1 MGKNERTNTNFKQ
14 YLGMGIK
21 TERQNE
27 SFSKLSGGWR
37 IRVALA
43 RALFMQPDVLLLDE
57 PTNHLDLHAIIWL
70 RNYLVKALD
79 ESATLIV
86 VSHDRAFL
94 NAVCNRTIHYRN
106 DRTLAYYKG
115 NYDTFEQV
123 VNEKNIYNKQL
134 AEKIHMKEDKLKA
147 IIAKSSQA
155 GHKNND
161 ENLLQLSAQRK
172 KKLDRVGVE
181 VNYKG
186 FRFKLNR
193 DRPGYHHTVR
203 DQAEEQQVEYAA
215 VWDIVEPSGDSR
227 MIDVSLVSL
236 ENASFAY
243 TGQEPIV
250 SNVNL
255 ILGSN
260 ERVVIV
266 GRNGSGKST
275 LMQLLDQT
283 LALSCGRVRCQPFV
297 KVGSLLQHSV
307 DSLRDSVT
315 GDLTPVQLLLSRH
328 MPEESSKA
336 EEEARK
342 HLSRVGIRNEVA
354 GRSLMKSLSGG
365 EAVRV
370 AFSLI
375 TWPSSPQ
382 VLVLDEPTNHLDMLT
397 IEALGE
403 ALNTFA
409 GSVLVVSHDESFI
422 RSLNASRVYM
432 MSKKTK
438 GLVRMEN
445 GIDEYISRISK
456 TF

>member
-1 MGKNERTNTNFKQ
+1 
-14 YLGMGIK
+14 
-21 TERQNE
+21 
-27 SFSKLSGGWR
+27 
-37 IRVALA
+37 
-43 RALFMQPDVLLLDE
+43 
-57 PTNHLDLHAIIWL
+57 
-70 RNYLVKALD
+70 
-79 ESATLIV
+79 
-86 VSHDRAFL
+86 
-94 NAVCNRTIHYRN
+94 
-106 DRTLAYYKG
+106 
-115 NYDTFEQV
+115 
-123 VNEKNIYNKQL
+123 
-134 AEKIHMKEDKLKA
+134 
-147 IIAKSSQA
+147 
-155 GHKNND
+155 
-161 ENLLQLSAQRK
+161 
-172 KKLDRVGVE
+172 
-181 VNYKG
+181 
-186 FRFKLNR
+186 
-193 DRPGYHHTVR
+193 
-203 DQAEEQQVEYAA
+203 
-215 VWDIVEPSGDSR
+215 

-336 EEEARK
+336 EEEVRR
-342 HLSRVGIRNEVA
+342 HLSRVGIWNEVA

-375 TWPSSPQ
+375 TWPVSPQ

-445 GIDEYISRISK
+445 GIDEYISRIS
-456 TF
+456 